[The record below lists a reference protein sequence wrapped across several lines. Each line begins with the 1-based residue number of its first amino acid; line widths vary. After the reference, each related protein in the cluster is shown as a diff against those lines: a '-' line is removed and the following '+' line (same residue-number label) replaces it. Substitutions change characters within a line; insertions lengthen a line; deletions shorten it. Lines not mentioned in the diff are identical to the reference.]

1 MQIIGDI
8 FNTVLFAPILNLLVA
23 ILKGAEFIHLPGA
36 LGLSII
42 LLTVLIRLL
51 VWPFMQTQ
59 LKSARKMAELKP
71 HLDFLKTKH
80 KGDKQALASA
90 QMALYKEHGINPAG
104 GCIPA
109 LIQIPIIIALYQT
122 ILAFFNTSGLENI
135 NKALYVKD
143 WHFLTPPNLDFFGLN
158 LATKPSDFGQYGI
171 LLLLI
176 PVVTGALQLIQ
187 SKMMAPEKPIKEYP
201 SDSPKEK
208 KEKESTEDSMAMM
221 QSQMMFMMPLMVGY
235 FAFSFPIGL
244 ALYWNTFTVLG
255 IIQQYKISG
264 WGGLKDWIK
273 YIKSKTNLNS

>member
-1 MQIIGDI
+1 MQIIGDL

-42 LLTVLIRLL
+42 LLTILIRLL

-71 HLDFLKTKH
+71 HLDLLKTKH

-122 ILAFFNTSGLENI
+122 ILAFFNTSGLGNI
-135 NKALYVKD
+135 NKALYIKD

-273 YIKSKTNLNS
+273 YIKRKTI